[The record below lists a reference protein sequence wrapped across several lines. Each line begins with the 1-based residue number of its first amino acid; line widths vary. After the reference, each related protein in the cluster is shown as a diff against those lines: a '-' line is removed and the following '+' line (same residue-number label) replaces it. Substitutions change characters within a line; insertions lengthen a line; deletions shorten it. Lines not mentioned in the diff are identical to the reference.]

1 MRTVIFL
8 FTLFTA
14 ISLAQTSAKALK
26 VVKHKSEWKVYKSGM
41 EIPKSHFFKIVND
54 EYNRDQSILYEKKF
68 MNQRFKLSCYMCGN
82 SSLGL
87 MSLAADNQ
95 KMVKY
100 TLYGYLLSNIIKRFL
115 KEKTVDVTFE
125 EASEMAKQYNE
136 SLSVSYT
143 HLTLPTKRIV

>member
-1 MRTVIFL
+1 MRIGIFL
-8 FTLFTA
+8 FTLLTA
-14 ISLAQTSAKALK
+14 ISLAQTNAKALK
-26 VVKHKSEWKVYKSGM
+26 VVKHKSAWKVYKSGM

-95 KMVKY
+95 RMIRY

-115 KEKTVDVTFE
+115 KEKIVDVTFE
-125 EASEMAKQYNE
+125 EAYEMAKQYND
-136 SLSVSYT
+136 SL
-143 HLTLPTKRIV
+143 LGKRKIAI

>member
-1 MRTVIFL
+1 MRIGLFL
-8 FTLFTA
+8 FTLLTA
-14 ISLAQTSAKALK
+14 ISLAQTNAKTLK
-26 VVKHKSEWKVYKSGM
+26 VVNHKSEWKVYKSGM
-41 EIPKSHFFKIVND
+41 EIPKSHFFRIVND
-54 EYNRDQSILYEKKF
+54 EQNRDQSILYEKKF

-100 TLYGYLLSNIIKRFL
+100 TLYGYLLSNVIKRFL

-125 EASEMAKQYNE
+125 EASEMAKQYND
-136 SLSVSYT
+136 SLLGKS
-143 HLTLPTKRIV
+143 KIAI

>member
-1 MRTVIFL
+1 MRIGIFL
-8 FTLFTA
+8 FTLLTA
-14 ISLAQTSAKALK
+14 TSLGQTNAKALK

-41 EIPKSHFFKIVND
+41 EIPKSHFFRIVND
-54 EYNRDQSILYEKKF
+54 EENRDQSILYEKKF

-100 TLYGYLLSNIIKRFL
+100 TLYGYLLSNVIKRFL

-125 EASEMAKQYNE
+125 EAFEMAKQYNE
-136 SLSVSYT
+136 SLLGNS
-143 HLTLPTKRIV
+143 KIAI

>member
-1 MRTVIFL
+1 MRIGIFL
-8 FTLFTA
+8 FTLLTA
-14 ISLAQTSAKALK
+14 ISLAQTNAKALE
-26 VVKHKSEWKVYKSGM
+26 VVKHKSAWKVYKSGM

-100 TLYGYLLSNIIKRFL
+100 TLYGYLLSNVIKRLL

-125 EASEMAKQYNE
+125 EAFEMAKQYNE
-136 SLSVSYT
+136 SLLGNS
-143 HLTLPTKRIV
+143 KIAI

>member
-1 MRTVIFL
+1 MRIGIFL
-8 FTLFTA
+8 FTLLTA
-14 ISLAQTSAKALK
+14 ISLAQTNAKALK
-26 VVKHKSEWKVYKSGM
+26 VVKHKSAWKVYKSGM

-87 MSLAADNQ
+87 MSLAVDNQ

-100 TLYGYLLSNIIKRFL
+100 TLYGYLLSNVIKRLL

-125 EASEMAKQYNE
+125 EAFEMAKQYNE
-136 SLSVSYT
+136 SLLGNS
-143 HLTLPTKRIV
+143 KIAI

>member
-1 MRTVIFL
+1 MKLVISVFIL
-8 FTLFTA
+8 FTT
-14 ISLAQTSAKALK
+14 ISIAQTNAKELK

-41 EIPKSHFFKIVND
+41 EIPKSHFFNIVND

-68 MNQRFKLSCYMCGN
+68 MKQRFKLSCYMCGN

-95 KMVKY
+95 RMIMY
-100 TLYGYLLSNIIKRFL
+100 TLYGYLFSNVIKRFL

-125 EASEMAKQYNE
+125 EASEMAKQYND
-136 SLSVSYT
+136 SLLGKS
-143 HLTLPTKRIV
+143 KIAI

>member
-14 ISLAQTSAKALK
+14 ISLAQNSAKALK

-41 EIPKSHFFKIVND
+41 EIPKSHFFKKVND

-100 TLYGYLLSNIIKRFL
+100 TLYGYLLSNVIKRLL

-125 EASEMAKQYNE
+125 EAFEMAKQYNE
-136 SLSVSYT
+136 SLLGNS
-143 HLTLPTKRIV
+143 KIAI

>member
-1 MRTVIFL
+1 MRTGLFL
-8 FTLFTA
+8 FTLLTA
-14 ISLAQTSAKALK
+14 ISLAQTNAKALK
-26 VVKHKSEWKVYKSGM
+26 VVKHKSEWKVYKSGI

-54 EYNRDQSILYEKKF
+54 EQNRDQSILYEMKF
-68 MNQRFKLSCYMCGN
+68 INQRFKLGCYSCGN

-87 MSLAADNQ
+87 MSLAADNK

-125 EASEMAKQYNE
+125 EAFEMAKQYNE
-136 SLSVSYT
+136 SLLGNS
-143 HLTLPTKRIV
+143 KIAI

>member
-1 MRTVIFL
+1 MRIGIFL
-8 FTLFTA
+8 FTLLTA
-14 ISLAQTSAKALK
+14 ISLAQTNAKALK
-26 VVKHKSEWKVYKSGM
+26 VVKHKSAWKVYKSGM

-100 TLYGYLLSNIIKRFL
+100 TLYGYLLSNVIKRLL

-125 EASEMAKQYNE
+125 EAFEMAKQYNE
-136 SLSVSYT
+136 SLLGNS
-143 HLTLPTKRIV
+143 KIAI

>member
-1 MRTVIFL
+1 MRIGTFL
-8 FTLFTA
+8 FTLLTA
-14 ISLAQTSAKALK
+14 ISLAQTNAKALK
-26 VVKHKSEWKVYKSGM
+26 VVKHKSAWKVYKSGM

-95 KMVKY
+95 RMIRY

-115 KEKTVDVTFE
+115 KEKIVDVTFE
-125 EASEMAKQYNE
+125 EAYEMAKQYND
-136 SLSVSYT
+136 SLLGNS
-143 HLTLPTKRIV
+143 KIAI

>member
-1 MRTVIFL
+1 MRIGLFL
-8 FTLFTA
+8 FTLLTA
-14 ISLAQTSAKALK
+14 ISLAQTNAKTLK
-26 VVKHKSEWKVYKSGM
+26 VVNHKSEWKVYKSGM
-41 EIPKSHFFKIVND
+41 EIPKSHFFRIVND
-54 EYNRDQSILYEKKF
+54 EQNRDQSILYEKKF

-100 TLYGYLLSNIIKRFL
+100 TLYGYLLSNVIKRFL

-125 EASEMAKQYNE
+125 EAFEMAKQYNE
-136 SLSVSYT
+136 SLLGNS
-143 HLTLPTKRIV
+143 KIAI